1 MGITER
7 ILDTRHCAEG
17 KVAASVL
24 AALLVFST
32 VTPSALAFADTP
44 AVEGSVARVDA
55 NASTSE
61 IAVRVEAEHADV
73 FFEGQSVVEG
83 FKATADKELSFA
95 VRAHDGACVNEV
107 LFNGEALEPAGTQ
120 RAISTEPGSEGQ
132 ESVSWLYV
140 VPPEKLSPEATL
152 NVTASVESEEMPA
165 SGDETPASATE
176 AGSLD
181 ASEPSQKAASAN
193 TVMQK
198 VIVQGVSA
206 MASSAVETVKTPIMV
221 VQASDESVV
230 TVDADVYQGATKLGD
245 RSIALP
251 ADGTAVKA
259 SSVLPV
265 TEPVFNFGANS
276 YVLNGKV
283 AVVAVDAT
291 REALLAASKACD
303 GANDNVTAFRVREG
317 VVEYTRGA
325 SESWSP
331 LEGGMQ
337 LVYFCSMLQNSG
349 EDKDKLN
356 VAVEEP
362 VIEEAADDARILEV
376 VAFDAESEQVVFRKT
391 MAFAADLDVLSGGI
405 HFGLGD
411 GVNYAVVASH
421 LLNHTDDKARR
432 PLSDEEALALAKGG
446 LGADRY
452 TDGAPISWG
461 DNCYC
466 TIALT
471 LAPRSYAVSYDG
483 NGATAGSVPE
493 TEAFVAGQS
502 NQVLVKAPDGLT
514 KDGYRFVGWKAVD
527 VSGYSLG
534 VYQPSQQFSMP
545 SCDVALVAQ
554 WEPFDG
560 VLFYYA
566 RYVWKDEEGV
576 EKELKKIQVKEKK
589 DGEGGGAALALGD
602 TLAAD
607 AADCPEG
614 YDCSASETCS
624 FTHVGQVCTF
634 YVTRNNYEV
643 TTTYHYN
650 GVIGSQ
656 TKIAN
661 APFGTVIHTNAA
673 ASEDTNRGSESEPTR
688 HYILE
693 RVDPAD
699 FVVTA
704 NASANQIH
712 VYYVTDELGGADGAK
727 GDGIPDK
734 YQATVTFTHDD
745 QSVWADGSEEEGKQ
759 AVVTLYKDGEYATAD
774 EGGVGYLTEAQIP
787 ALKVADGLMVDD
799 RSWASP
805 EVPITT
811 DVTFHAK
818 FGTGSYPY
826 EVRYVDERGNEILEG
841 EKGETLH
848 GEPLLRADFEAPVI
862 EGYAFDAIEN
872 ADGTVTSDAAKN
884 VVTVKY
890 GTDAMGATDPEQ
902 ADGIPD
908 KYQAKLTYVI
918 KNGHWIDALESTSK
932 DVVVTL
938 NDREN
943 GWAPLDAP
951 DFQLPVASAKAGY
964 QNAGTWAPT
973 PTVEAVKEGLAE
985 FVFSCAPMSYPY
997 TINYYQDS
1005 MQGRRLGSV
1014 SGTAPFDGPV
1024 PVEIERYRPFRGY
1037 DLAPT
1042 FDGPTVM
1049 QQGANVLNVVFN
1061 RETFSVSVT
1070 VDSHGI
1076 LEGEALQT
1084 VAYGANSKP
1093 VTITADEGY
1102 RIASVVVNGESQV
1115 IGNGQ
1120 TSYTM
1125 QIRRVSADATVG
1137 VKTVPMG
1144 AIAIEAPSLS
1154 KIYDGTP
1161 LQAASVLVSGVPDG
1175 YTVAARATGELTDA
1189 GATVAAVEPT
1199 SIKITDDAGVDVTDN
1214 FQVETIEG
1222 TLKVEKAP
1230 VRITVNSARKTVGTE
1245 DPAFSGSVAGVVA
1258 GESLGEVVYSR
1269 TLKGESA
1276 GVYVDAITAD
1286 FPYNSNYDVKVIP
1299 GTFTIEAPT
1308 LVPPTGTDG
1317 AAGTPRTPLPRAGR
1331 AVVEFAAGATSAA
1344 QTLVSE
1350 TAVAASAVGS
1360 DEPVYGEVVFDDET
1374 PMVSRSGEAIEDD
1387 LTALGA
1393 FDEPH
1398 CWVHWAMLIGIVL
1411 TLGYAIA
1418 VVARRL
1424 GYARSIDDF
1433 DQRLTGVVAT
1443 EEPRAA
1449 RAAHKA

>member
-7 ILDTRHCAEG
+7 ILDTRHYAEG

-24 AALLVFST
+24 AALLAFST
-32 VTPSALAFADTP
+32 VTPSALAFADTS
-44 AVEGSVARVDA
+44 AVEGPVVRAGS
-55 NASTSE
+55 NPSTSE
-61 IAVRVEAEHADV
+61 ISVRVEAERADV
-73 FFEGQSVVEG
+73 FFEGQNVVEG
-83 FKATADKELSFA
+83 FAATAGEELSFA
-95 VRAHDGACVNEV
+95 VRAQDSARIDEV
-107 LFNGEALEPAGTQ
+107 LFNGEALESVGAQ

-140 VPPEKLSPEATL
+140 VPPEKLSSEAVL
-152 NVTASVESEEMPA
+152 KVTASMKSEDAPA
-165 SGDETPASATE
+165 SDDEAPAYGTE
-176 AGSLD
+176 AEPLD
-181 ASEPSQKAASAN
+181 ASETNQKAASAN

-206 MASSAVETVKTPIMV
+206 MASSAAETVKTPIMV

-283 AVVAVDAT
+283 AVVAADAAA
-291 REALLAASKACD
+291 EALLAASKACD
-303 GANDNVTAFRVREG
+303 GANDNVTAFRIREG

-325 SESWSP
+325 SESWST
-331 LEGGMQ
+331 LDEGMQ

-362 VIEEAADDARILEV
+362 VIEEVADDARVLEV

-391 MAFAADLDVLSGGI
+391 MAFAADLEVLSGGI
-405 HFGLGD
+405 HFDLGD
-411 GVNYAVVASH
+411 GVNYAVATSY
-421 LLNHTDDKARR
+421 LLNHTDDNARR
-432 PLSDEEALALAKGG
+432 PLSDEEALTLAKGG

-461 DNCYC
+461 DNRYC

-471 LAPRSYAVSYDG
+471 LAPRSYTVSYDG
-483 NGATAGSVPE
+483 NGATAGLAPE
-493 TEAFVAGQS
+493 AETYVAGQNS
-502 NQVLVKAPDGLT
+502 QVLVKAPDGLA

-534 VYQPSQQFSMP
+534 IYQPNQQFNMP

-554 WEPFDG
+554 WEAFDG

-566 RYVWKDEEGV
+566 RYVWKDEEGS

-589 DGEGGGAALALGD
+589 GAESEGAALALGD
-602 TLAAD
+602 MLAAD
-607 AADCPEG
+607 DADCPEG
-614 YDCSASETCS
+614 YRCDAGETYP

-656 TKIAN
+656 TKITN

-673 ASEDTNRGSESEPTR
+673 ATEDTNRGSESEPVR

-699 FVVTA
+699 FTVTA
-704 NASANQIH
+704 NSSANQIH

-734 YQATVTFTHDD
+734 YQATVTFTHDEK
-745 QSVWADGSEEEGKQ
+745 SAWADGSEDESKQ
-759 AVVTLYKDGEYATAD
+759 AVVTLYKDGSYATAD
-774 EGGVGYLTEAQIP
+774 EGGVGHLTEEQIP
-787 ALKVADGLMVDD
+787 ALTVADGLTVDE
-799 RSWASP
+799 RQWAST
-805 EVPITT
+805 EMPIAG
-811 DVTFHAK
+811 DSSFFAK
-818 FGTGSYPY
+818 FGTGTYSC
-826 EVRYVDERGNEILEG
+826 EVRYVDENGAEILAG
-841 EKGETLH
+841 EKDEALFGEKI
-848 GEPLLRADFEAPVI
+848 LLDDFAAPAI
-862 EGYAFDAIEN
+862 EGYAFDEIEN
-872 ADGTVTSDAAKN
+872 ADGTVTSDATKN

-890 GTDAMGATDPEQ
+890 GTDAMGVTDPNE

-918 KNGHWIDALESTSK
+918 RNGHWVDDLASTSK
-932 DVVVTL
+932 EVVVTL
-938 NDREN
+938 NDRES
-943 GWAPLDAP
+943 GWAAIEAP
-951 DFQLPVASAKAGY
+951 AFQLPTVSANAGY
-964 QNAGTWAPT
+964 QTTGTWTPAPT
-973 PTVEAVKEGLAE
+973 VAAVKAGETQ
-985 FVFSCAPMSYPY
+985 FVFSCTPFSYPY

-1005 MQGRRLGSV
+1005 SDGRLLGSV
-1014 SGTAPFDGPV
+1014 SGEAPFDGPV
-1024 PVEIERYRPFRGY
+1024 PIELDRFRPIRGY
-1037 DLAPT
+1037 NDAPT
-1042 FDGPTVM
+1042 FDGPTIM

-1061 RETFSVSVT
+1061 RETFT
-1070 VDSHGI
+1070 VAVAVDAHGA
-1076 LEGEALQT
+1076 LKGESLQT

-1093 VTITADEGY
+1093 VTIAADEGY
-1102 RIASVVVNGESQV
+1102 RIASVVVNGESQT
-1115 IGNGQ
+1115 IGNGR

-1125 QIRRVSADATVG
+1125 QIRRVSADATVE

-1154 KIYDGTP
+1154 KVYDGTP
-1161 LQAASVLVSGVPDG
+1161 LQAAPVRVSGVPEG
-1175 YTVAARATGELTDA
+1175 YTVTAQATGMLTDA
-1189 GATVAAVEPT
+1189 GETTTAVEPT
-1199 SIKITDDAGVDVTDN
+1199 SIKITDDAGIDVTDN
-1214 FQVETIEG
+1214 FQVETLEG

-1299 GTFTIEAPT
+1299 GTFTIEAPA
-1308 LVPPTGTDG
+1308 LVPP
-1317 AAGTPRTPLPRAGR
+1317 AGTGGAPGTSGTPLPRAVR
-1331 AVVEFAAGATSAA
+1331 TVVELAAGATSAA

-1350 TAVAASAVGS
+1350 TAVAASAVGA
-1360 DEPVYGEVVFDDET
+1360 DEPVYGEAVFDDET

-1398 CWVHWAMLIGIVL
+1398 CWVHWAMLIGILL

-1433 DQRLTGVVAT
+1433 DQRLTGVVST